1 MTTSPL
7 SRRRFLMI
15 SAAAVGIA
23 GAAGTAALA
32 LPAQAGVQQVRWRG
46 IALGASAE
54 IRLMTTDTAQAN
66 ALLAATEREI
76 RRLEAIFS
84 LYDKNSALARL
95 NQDGQLEAPPL
106 ELVELLGLSA
116 RLHGATDGAFDPSIQ
131 PLWAL
136 HAESHAGT
144 GKAPGADAI
153 AEAHR
158 LVGFEKVGIDS
169 DGIRFG
175 QTGMAL
181 TLNGIAQGFITDRIS
196 ALLRAGGMTD
206 LVVDMGEIR
215 ANGTNGGTGG
225 WPVRLDPDHSAGAAA
240 ERLLLVDRAVASSH
254 ARGTTFD
261 NAGLAGHI
269 LDPRTGAPTTSSIT
283 GASVVAGNAALADGL
298 STAALVAGEA
308 TFAEALQAFPGT
320 RARLVAADGSARWL
334 KAEG

>member
-15 SAAAVGIA
+15 SAAAVGVA
-23 GAAGTAALA
+23 GAAGAALA

-46 IALGASAE
+46 IALGAAAE
-54 IRLMTTDTAQAN
+54 IRLMTTDTAQAD

-84 LYDKNSALARL
+84 LHDKNSALARL
-95 NQDGQLEAPPL
+95 NRDGRLDGPPL

-136 HAESHAGT
+136 HAESHAAT
-144 GKAPGADAI
+144 GKAPGAAAI

-158 LVGFEKVGIDS
+158 LVGFDKVGIDS
-169 DGIRFG
+169 EAIRFG

-181 TLNGIAQGFITDRIS
+181 TLNGIAQGFITDRVS

-240 ERLLLVDRAVASSH
+240 ERLQLVDRAVASSH

-261 NAGLAGHI
+261 KDGLAGHI

-298 STAALVAGEA
+298 STAALVADET
-308 TFAEALQAFPGT
+308 TFAEALRAFPGT
-320 RARLVAADGSARWL
+320 RARLVAADGTARWL